1 MLYTGDPLLCSTLL
15 TFLVTFVLTNTFA
28 QPSLADWT
36 GAAVCDRLLR
46 VGTAQGKPGRD
57 GWFAGSYIKGVL
69 VKFGVIILGLRISVG
84 THAVLDSA

>member
-1 MLYTGDPLLCSTLL
+1 M
-15 TFLVTFVLTNTFA
+15 TFVLTNASA

-57 GWFAGSYIKGVL
+57 GWLAGLDIM
-69 VKFGVIILGLRISVG
+69 GL
-84 THAVLDSA
+84 LDDLEFLYMHT